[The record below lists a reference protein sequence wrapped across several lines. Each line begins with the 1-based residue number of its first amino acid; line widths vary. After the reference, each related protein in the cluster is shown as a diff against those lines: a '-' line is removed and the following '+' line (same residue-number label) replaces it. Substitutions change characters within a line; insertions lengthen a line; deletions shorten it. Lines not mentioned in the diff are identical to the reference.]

1 MDIDEF
7 NDRILNQISEKAW
20 KTRLTAYEELFTVFT
35 RASDENDSSFQP
47 WIQDPGLWKRGLCDS
62 NVSTQECAL
71 KVLCVFLDKS
81 QRKGI
86 SSSKLIVIPSLLE
99 KCLPSTRP
107 SIRDFTHQALLLL
120 AGAGAMD
127 AVIDGLLSSCKVK
140 HPKQAMAS
148 IKELCLFIEK
158 YGIPTIP
165 PSHLYKLLPGLFAQS
180 DKNVRQEAS
189 KLAVQ
194 VYRWVGDSLKV
205 NLFPQLKPIQI
216 SDLESLFQ
224 SAPPLIIKPPASAS
238 NRSSISAA
246 AKSPVLNENGSL
258 DQKASAHLPIPNP
271 KLGSASGNSRAM
283 KPSLAIP
290 HPSRSSVSPI
300 KPSSFDAP
308 IDILS
313 KLTPEFY
320 SALSS
325 PKWKD
330 RKEALDNLHEVCKY
344 PCYQEGDYDELFRV
358 IAKSL
363 RDANVVVVGTAGQ
376 LLIAVSNALKKKEVP
391 YVPVVFLPLF
401 ERFKERKPSLVNVL
415 FGAANA
421 MFEACGFNELADQAL
436 EFLGHKNPQVKTET
450 LHWFTHCLQRMDSC
464 PPKVSL
470 EMLCNRCLIL
480 VNDTF
485 EPVRTATTEVLATL
499 MQMFGQAILSKYIV
513 GLDPKR
519 LQKVIELSENI
530 QVQAH
535 PNQPPRPKLPRVAS
549 PLKPSPVKPILS
561 PNFTSSPL
569 APVQANVPEES
580 PSRRSSPVKSL
591 SSSLRSQAM
600 NHRISNSALKPVPN
614 PALIGAMKQTN
625 EVLTP
630 TVTKKVESNR
640 LSTKTQPSLLMKSTI
655 KEHVSPT
662 SKQASVSTSNLVT
675 ITLSEKIELDLL
687 REEKAIR
694 QVQQTEDALERER
707 LFREINDLQIAN
719 AELREQLDN
728 YQGIISQ
735 KDSKLVS
742 LQEEVNRLSN
752 RLQEVLLE
760 LEHRQETVDENSMD
774 IDSKEVENAIKR
786 EDEPSYPYTRKS
798 HFGNSEEPS
807 RSIRRSTLLPVRQSL
822 AGSMLQKPTAYS
834 RPSLFSTSNDHSN
847 SFSSHSPSKSM
858 SSWSEGTDISTHLL
872 EQIQRMKRS

>member
-7 NDRILNQISEKAW
+7 NERILNQISEKAW
-20 KTRLTAYEELFTVFT
+20 KNRLTAYEELLAVFS
-35 RASDENDSSFQP
+35 RASDENDPCFQP

-71 KVLCVFLDKS
+71 KVLCAFFEKS
-81 QRKGI
+81 RRKGI
-86 SSSKLIVIPSLLE
+86 SSSKLVVIPSLLE
-99 KCLPSTRP
+99 KCLPSPRP
-107 SIRDFTHQALLLL
+107 SIKDLTHQALLLL
-120 AGAGAMD
+120 TGAGAMD

-140 HPKQAMAS
+140 HPKQAIAS

-158 YGIPTIP
+158 FGIPTIP
-165 PSHLYKLLPGLFAQS
+165 SSHLYKLLPGLFAQS

-205 NLFPQLKPIQI
+205 NLFPHLKPVQI
-216 SDLESLFQ
+216 SDLESLFRL
-224 SAPPLIIKPPASAS
+224 APPLVLNPPAATS

-246 AKSPVLNENGSL
+246 TKSPSPM
-258 DQKASAHLPIPNP
+258 DQKASSHPPIP
-271 KLGSASGNSRAM
+271 KLGSAPGNSRAV
-283 KPSLAIP
+283 KPTLNIP
-290 HPSRSSVSPI
+290 QPSRSSCSPT

-308 IDILS
+308 IDVLS
-313 KLTPEFY
+313 KITPEFY
-320 SALSS
+320 NALSS

-330 RKEALDNLHEVCKY
+330 RKEALDSLLEVCKY
-344 PCYQEGDYDELFRV
+344 PCYQEGDYDELFRIV
-358 IAKSL
+358 AKSL
-363 RDANVVVVGTAGQ
+363 RDANVVVVGTGAQ
-376 LLIAVSNALKKKEVP
+376 LLIAVSNALKKNETP
-391 YVPVVFLPLF
+391 YIPIVFLPLF

-415 FGAANA
+415 FDAANA
-421 MFEACGFNELADQAL
+421 IFEACGFNELADQAL
-436 EFLGHKNPQVKTET
+436 DFLGHKNPQVKTET
-450 LHWFTHCLQRMDSC
+450 LHWFTHCLQRTESC
-464 PPKVSL
+464 PPRVSL
-470 EMLCNRCLIL
+470 EMLCNRCLVL

-530 QVQAH
+530 QVLAH
-535 PNQPPRPKLPRVAS
+535 PNQPPKPKLPRVAS

-561 PNFTSSPL
+561 PKFTSSPL
-569 APVQANVPEES
+569 APIQANAPEES

-600 NHRISNSALKPVPN
+600 NHRISNSSLKPAPR
-614 PALIGAMKQTN
+614 PALIGSMKQTN
-625 EVLTP
+625 EVSTP
-630 TVTKKVESNR
+630 TLTKKVETNR
-640 LSTKTQPSLLMKSTI
+640 LSTKTHPSLLTKSTI

-662 SKQASVSTSNLVT
+662 SKQGGVSTSNLVT

-707 LFREINDLQIAN
+707 LFREINDLQITN
-719 AELREQLDN
+719 AELREHLDN
-728 YQGIISQ
+728 YQGMVNQ
-735 KDSKLVS
+735 KDSKLAS

-760 LEHRQETVDENSMD
+760 LEHRQDIADENSMD
-774 IDSKEVENAIKR
+774 IDSKEMESAIKR
-786 EDEPSYPYTRKS
+786 EDETNLPNGRKS
-798 HFGNSEEPS
+798 YIGVPDEPS
-807 RSIRRSTLLPVRQSL
+807 RTTRRSTLLPVRQSL
-822 AGSMLQKPTAYS
+822 TGSMLQKPTAFS
-834 RPSLFSTSNDHSN
+834 RPSLFPTSNKPSTA
-847 SFSSHSPSKSM
+847 FSSHSPSKSM